1 MVKGKQYHF
10 QIITFKFSLC
20 QYSKKLVSS
29 LLGSVLGDYRE
40 WYVIKIRLQERYK
53 NQEEYKETKG

>member
-10 QIITFKFSLC
+10 QIINFKFFLC

-40 WYVIKIRLQERYK
+40 WYVIK
-53 NQEEYKETKG
+53 NQITGKV